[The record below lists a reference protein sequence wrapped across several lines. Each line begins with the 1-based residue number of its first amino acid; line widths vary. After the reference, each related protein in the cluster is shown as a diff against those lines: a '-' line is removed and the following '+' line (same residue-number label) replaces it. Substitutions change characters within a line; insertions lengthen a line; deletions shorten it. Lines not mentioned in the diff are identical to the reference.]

1 MKSIKTKLVVIFLAV
16 LTVIIVSLCFFG
28 YSMSYKNMI
37 KIADEQATTK
47 VNADL
52 NAFVRYIAFNHGSEK
67 LVISKNNKLSDI
79 KGGVME
85 SNYVVIDKVSK
96 DLEDLATIYKKQGDD
111 FVIVSTNILNDNGS
125 RPEGEIL
132 DRESDAYK
140 AMINDEER
148 YVGSQIIFDKSYKT
162 AYQPILDSGNNV
174 IGVYSV
180 AVETE
185 KTYDIVKDALG
196 QIKIGFLFLA
206 IGSLIIASVIVLL
219 IGNNITRGLK
229 RTVKFTKNIQELD
242 VSSDIPDKLVN
253 MKDEVG
259 SVAKALNLIVKNLR
273 EFMKNAFNLST
284 NVTDYS
290 QDLLGS
296 MKQVNDT
303 ANEISDVILQIADG
317 ATNQAKETEDGVIKA
332 AELGKYIEKNREL
345 LQLLTES
352 MKDVESLRKEG
363 IESVKEL
370 SNGSVHSLKATQEIY
385 AVISNTNSK
394 AKEIEK
400 ASHKIKEISEQTN
413 LLALN
418 AAIEAARAGESGLG
432 FSVVADEVRNLAE
445 QSAKF
450 TEEILK
456 VIEELTQRTESAVK
470 TMDKITKIN
479 ESQNGYVENT
489 TKTFKGISTSVDRSM
504 QSLEELNSSS
514 LAIEEEKDYVID
526 MMHNLS
532 AIAEENA
539 ASTEQVAAAVE
550 EQSATITDVNNSL
563 GTLVD
568 LANNMK
574 HNIEKFKY

>member
-37 KIADEQATTK
+37 KIADEQAITK

-96 DLEDLATIYKKQGDD
+96 DLQDLATIYKKQGDD

-140 AMINDEER
+140 AMINDEDR

-162 AYQPILDSGNNV
+162 AYQPIYDSGNNV

-185 KTYDIVKDALG
+185 KAYDIVKDALS
-196 QIKIGFLFLA
+196 QIKFGFLFLA

-229 RTVKFTKNIQELD
+229 QTVKFTKNIQELD
-242 VSSDIPDKLVN
+242 VSIDIPDKLVN

-273 EFMKNAFNLST
+273 EFMKHAFDLST

-290 QDLLGS
+290 QNLLGS
-296 MKQVNDT
+296 MKQVNHT
-303 ANEISDVILQIADG
+303 ANEISHVILQIADG

-345 LQLLTES
+345 LQVLTES

-385 AVISNTNSK
+385 DVISNTNNK

-400 ASHKIKEISEQTN
+400 ASHKIKQISEQTN

-432 FSVVADEVRNLAE
+432 FSVVADEVRSLAE

-456 VIEELTQRTESAVK
+456 VIEELTERTESAVK

-479 ESQNGYVENT
+479 ESQNDYVENT
-489 TKTFKGISTSVDRSM
+489 TKTFKGISTSVDKSM

-568 LANNMK
+568 LANNIK
-574 HNIEKFKY
+574 RNIGKFKY